1 MGRFCRALN
10 KDVEAADNYA
20 SLLPERVAS
29 MQGRSIIPR
38 NTTPMM
44 RECMRKKSRFRGRR

>member
-1 MGRFCRALN
+1 MGRSRRTLN
-10 KDVEAADNYA
+10 EDVEAADNYA

-38 NTTPMM
+38 NTTPII
-44 RECMRKKSRFRGRR
+44 RECIGEEISLSWRR